1 MPKSLDEEEKRK
13 KEIDLEN
20 EKSSPY
26 FLVHKELCED
36 FENEMQEKIYE
47 SFISFGNMTREQK
60 LEHVEILSSLLE
72 KQQVM
77 YTRLSLSDDPKAIE
91 MKENLRKSVSTMG
104 FPPETD
110 MLTLFSSMNA
120 TIKSLK
126 DYIED

>member
-1 MPKSLDEEEKRK
+1 
-13 KEIDLEN
+13 
-20 EKSSPY
+20 
-26 FLVHKELCED
+26 
-36 FENEMQEKIYE
+36 
-47 SFISFGNMTREQK
+47 
-60 LEHVEILSSLLE
+60 
-72 KQQVM
+72 M

-91 MKENLRKSVSTMG
+91 MRDNLRKSVSSMG